1 MDVFLFSNCGWKKQ
15 ILQYFCS
22 VSTNYGYLIWL
33 VLMVFYFPAAVGKNS
48 GCGVAIER
56 SKWPVSLI
64 IVWYDI
70 FFPCSHHAVN
80 ACLIPICSLHGMA
93 VTTIEGVGSI
103 RTRLHPVQVG
113 SFCFSLRVGL
123 LVERFAV
130 TPCEYLFWQAWYS
143 SYFSLFSDVF
153 CFLEKSGKMWLKTLD
168 TIGNCQRRV
177 FTVGLSQHMH
187 KITNL
192 WKFELNRSSKLR
204 DINERKKTT
213 LGHTKLCAFRCLIS
227 KPQTLNLRSQNPIR
241 WKSLLSR
248 KLHYFRG
255 SCFSNV
261 LYYQQL
267 PITRY
272 QERHIC
278 Q

>member
-33 VLMVFYFPAAVGKNS
+33 ALMVFYFPAAVGKNS

-123 LVERFAV
+123 SRKVCGNTVWISLLTGMIFFLHQFV
-130 TPCEYLFWQAWYS
+130 FW
-143 SYFSLFSDVF
+143 
-153 CFLEKSGKMWLKTLD
+153 CFLFPWKIWKNVIKD
-168 TIGNCQRRV
+168 T
-177 FTVGLSQHMH
+177 
-187 KITNL
+187 
-192 WKFELNRSSKLR
+192 
-204 DINERKKTT
+204 
-213 LGHTKLCAFRCLIS
+213 GH
-227 KPQTLNLRSQNPIR
+227 N
-241 WKSLLSR
+241 W
-248 KLHYFRG
+248 
-255 SCFSNV
+255 
-261 LYYQQL
+261 
-267 PITRY
+267 
-272 QERHIC
+272 
-278 Q
+278 